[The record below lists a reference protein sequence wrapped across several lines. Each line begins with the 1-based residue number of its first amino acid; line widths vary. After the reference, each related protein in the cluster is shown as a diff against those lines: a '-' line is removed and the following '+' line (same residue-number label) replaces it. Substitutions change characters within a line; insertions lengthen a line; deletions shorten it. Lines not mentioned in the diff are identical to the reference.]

1 MPATTSRLRSLLL
14 KTPSMTQP
22 EPFLLSRTME
32 REGNLG
38 ELSGVSGA
46 PVEIRANPVSRKSRN
61 QSESE
66 RRSAGQRRRRKRE
79 AKKQENDG
87 RLSGI
92 GRPVNLTRSLAQR
105 ARRQRELA
113 GDIED
118 LLDTKGYKG
127 CHRSRAQTLRRRVEQ
142 QERRLKSYPECDPT
156 QSLDQALHHEYDVNQ
171 PRRNDRYRESYRSRM
186 LRYEDEVRRAL
197 LAMHAFYPNSTT
209 TMPSTGHHLRPLLP
223 KTPSMTR
230 PEPFLLKTTRNL
242 ESDANVNRD
251 SAQVLNPKEVQL
263 QQLDHVKKTTS
274 IRIRASFSWPKE
286 EKGEGSKGEFNESY
300 MGPATSRSVAQ
311 RARRQR
317 ELAAKIE
324 NLLDI
329 KEHDSQQS
337 RAQKLRRKVEQG
349 ERKLRAFPDCDHG
362 RALDEAL
369 DHEWMLNQPRREDRH
384 RESQRKISLQSR
396 VDSGQTSI
404 KWFRER
410 PKAPLT
416 SSVRSQ
422 TTYDNFVA
430 ASPVDRTPLHTQ

>member
-118 LLDTKGYKG
+118 LLDTKGYK
-127 CHRSRAQTLRRRVEQ
+127 
-142 QERRLKSYPECDPT
+142 DPT

-171 PRRNDRYRESYRSRM
+171 PRRNDRYREVTEVGCFGMRMSHLRWSELAHGAARSRPKVGDDRHWHLIFVGQKSGIPWRSM
-186 LRYEDEVRRAL
+186 GSLLVYITIEAPGPCQTNQPTQFVFPSFTPPMSSPCNACILPKFHYHHAL
-197 LAMHAFYPNSTT
+197 DWTPFT
-209 TMPSTGHHLRPLLP
+209 PLLP

-251 SAQVLNPKEVQL
+251 SAQPHLALLLSVPAVNVNSPPKL
-263 QQLDHVKKTTS
+263 
-274 IRIRASFSWPKE
+274 R
-286 EKGEGSKGEFNESY
+286 
-300 MGPATSRSVAQ
+300 
-311 RARRQR
+311 
-317 ELAAKIE
+317 

>member
-186 LRYEDEVRRAL
+186 LRYEDEVRRGIYAEEQRREMML
-197 LAMHAFYPNSTT
+197 GWQQISPGIST
-209 TMPSTGHHLRPLLP
+209 L
-223 KTPSMTR
+223 
-230 PEPFLLKTTRNL
+230 NL

-349 ERKLRAFPDCDHG
+349 ERRLRAFPDCDHG

-384 RESQRKISLQSR
+384 RESQRKSSTARNFRALQSR